1 MVVVWK
7 ETVFGFLPKLI
18 VFEHRLLKEG
28 ASIVFKQRLMEA
40 GRVQWGMA
48 DGASPSLSFYSLNWR
63 SIQFC
68 FLSNID
74 ICLWSYV

>member
-28 ASIVFKQRLMEA
+28 ASIVFKQRQMEA
-40 GRVQWGMA
+40 GRV
-48 DGASPSLSFYSLNWR
+48 
-63 SIQFC
+63 
-68 FLSNID
+68 
-74 ICLWSYV
+74 